1 MKRFIGIKAKE
12 PNGHFTL
19 HFIVSWKYFASGAAR
34 PTTAQSENS
43 DEAAY
48 VSLSHEAH
56 AGDLKAFIQTSPY
69 M

>member
-1 MKRFIGIKAKE
+1 MKSFIGLKAKE

-34 PTTAQSENS
+34 PTTAQSEN
-43 DEAAY
+43 EAAY

>member
-1 MKRFIGIKAKE
+1 MKSFIGIKAKE
-12 PNGHFTL
+12 PNGHF
-19 HFIVSWKYFASGAAR
+19 IVLWKYFASGAAR
-34 PTTAQSENS
+34 PTTAQSEN
-43 DEAAY
+43 EAAY

>member
-1 MKRFIGIKAKE
+1 MKSFIGIKEKE

-56 AGDLKAFIQTSPY
+56 AGDLKTFMQTPC